1 MVEISREE
9 RDVYL
14 IPQNFVDTGTILGG
28 TVKLRNAV
36 EAAVLAVG
44 SAVPLFYLPL
54 AFNIRLMIVIAVS
67 VPLAVFGVVGFGGD
81 SLTQFVAHWFR
92 FMKRRRGL
100 VPADSEMQ
108 DIDPKGLDTAF
119 WASVTKEDIYEY
131 LYFLNRECGNKKS
144 STARR
149 LASLHGFYDYLVN
162 QVNRLDSDPTA
173 AIKPPKQDKVLPK
186 YLTAEQSMDLL
197 ESTQTQSDFPERDYC
212 MVVLFLNCGMRLSE
226 LVGMDLDDID
236 LEQRQIRL
244 FGKGHK
250 ERMVYLNDA
259 CVEALQL
266 YLNKRNVMEG
276 LSPKERAVFVTR
288 RRKERISNRR
298 VEQLVTGAMKAA
310 GLKGFSTHKLRHTAA
325 TLMYQTGNVDIL
337 TLKQL
342 LGHSSVGTTQIYT
355 HLQEFQV
362 RAAIEEN
369 PLGKASRKKPGKAA
383 LDTTEAETGESR
395 EELPGSTAE
404 AAENSATAEDSSAP
418 MAAFD
423 GSAKEGFGLDT
434 ETLAANSDADTE
446 K

>member
-1 MVEISREE
+1 MSIYLDERNPGKHAPFEDAAPDIVEYVR
-9 RDVYL
+9 YL
-14 IPQNFVDTGTILGG
+14 
-28 TVKLRNAV
+28 
-36 EAAVLAVG
+36 E
-44 SAVPLFYLPL
+44 
-54 AFNIRLMIVIAVS
+54 VIAGKS
-67 VPLAVFGVVGFGGD
+67 ANTAFSYYCDLRGF
-81 SLTQFVAHWFR
+81 SR

-100 VPADSEMQ
+100 VPADTEIK

-119 WASVTKEDIYEY
+119 WGSVSKEDIYEY

-162 QVNRLDSDPTA
+162 Q
-173 AIKPPKQDKVLPK
+173 
-186 YLTAEQSMDLL
+186 
-197 ESTQTQSDFPERDYC
+197 SDFPERDYC

-226 LVGMDLDDID
+226 LVGMDLGDID

-250 ERMVYLNDA
+250 ERMVYLNEA

-266 YLNKRNVMEG
+266 YLAKRNTMEG
-276 LSPKERAVFVTR
+276 LNPKEKAVFVTR

-362 RAAIEEN
+362 RAAIEQN
-369 PLGKASRKKPGKAA
+369 PLGTVTPEKAR
-383 LDTTEAETGESR
+383 LDTTKRAAGENRGENNADSMDV
-395 EELPGSTAE
+395 EE
-404 AAENSATAEDSSAP
+404 AASP
-418 MAAFD
+418 MEAF
-423 GSAKEGFGLDT
+423 EG
-434 ETLAANSDADTE
+434 AANDGIRVDISSMPGDKETV
-446 K
+446 